1 MPSEGVIESPHLP
14 LLLARW
20 FDERL
25 HESVGF
31 CLRNC
36 RLYGVEVIDVGGP
49 EVGEPL
55 AARMSF
61 LAEAGDREAVVA
73 LPEARR
79 ALDFD
84 AVAMVVVEWWP
95 SVAAAAVRPGEFA
108 PRRRVRVVELILTAA
123 GGGANALRF
132 EHEPDRV
139 VLAPVP

>member
-1 MPSEGVIESPHLP
+1 MPSDGVTESLHLP

-36 RLYGVEVIDVGGP
+36 RLYGVEVIDVRGL

-61 LAEAGDREAVVA
+61 LAEAGDRESVVA
-73 LPEARR
+73 MPEARR

-84 AVAMVVVEWWP
+84 AVAMVVVEWRP
-95 SVAAAAVRPGEFA
+95 SGAATVVRPGEFA
-108 PRRRVRVVELILTAA
+108 PRRRVRVVELILTAD

-132 EHEPDRV
+132 EHEPDLV